1 MKYLKF
7 LTIISFLS
15 VFTIGYFYQST
26 KSELN
31 KTKSEFKV
39 KEDSLFLKH
48 QIELDRLNGIINSF
62 SDSSNTE
69 LDSLKIVLKFEK
81 KVFESFKIESNF
93 KQQKLIT
100 QITRLQDDI
109 IELKDSI
116 NNLKSEKIEL
126 LKTTN
131 KKDKIIINK
140 KKVIKN
146 LEIKIDSLKNEMNIL
161 NDLNNIIIQQNI
173 DTLQTSPIDIKE
185 DNNKSKNKRKK
196 KKS

>member
-7 LTIISFLS
+7 LTITSFLS

-26 KSELN
+26 KNELN
-31 KTKSEFKV
+31 KTKSDFEV
-39 KEDSLFLKH
+39 KEDSLFLEH

-126 LKTTN
+126 LKNTD
-131 KKDKIIINK
+131 KKNKIIINK

-146 LEIKIDSLKNEMNIL
+146 LEIKIDSLKNEMDIL

-196 KKS
+196 NKS

>member
-7 LTIISFLS
+7 LTITSFLS

-26 KSELN
+26 KNELN
-31 KTKSEFKV
+31 KTKSDFEV
-39 KEDSLFLKH
+39 KEDSLFLEH

-126 LKTTN
+126 LKNTD

-146 LEIKIDSLKNEMNIL
+146 LEIKINSLKNEMDIL
-161 NDLNNIIIQQNI
+161 NELNNIIIQQNI

-196 KKS
+196 NK